1 MLLYHSGKVD
11 RVDSVRGPQDGEIV
25 FAWLKNPSDQEI
37 EAVVGRIFGCHE
49 LAVEDCKR
57 TNQRPHLDLY
67 DDHLYMPF
75 YVLKENYELYEIAI
89 VMGKNY
95 VVAISPEETPF
106 LTELLKSFERTPS
119 KMKTSGMV
127 LYELLDVCVQHYL
140 DLVDSVEDA
149 VDSMENRIQEDPN
162 DKGVTTEMFQLKRKL
177 HRVRR
182 VFSEERN
189 VLDNLR
195 HCDEFFPNG
204 EISYLADIAEHASRI
219 VEEID
224 SFRDSLSGLHDMKM
238 NNRADRMN
246 DIMKKLTVVNTI
258 FMPLA
263 FITGLYGTNVKLPEY
278 NWPHNYLWLW
288 GLLAGSAIAAT
299 LFMKKKKYF

>member
-1 MLLYHSGKVD
+1 MLLYRSGTVEQLD
-11 RVDSVRGPQDGEIV
+11 QIRRPVEGENAFV
-25 FAWLKNPSDQEI
+25 WLKNPSDDEI
-37 EAVVGRIFGCHE
+37 EEVVGNVFGGHE
-49 LAVEDCKR
+49 LAVQDCKR

-67 DDHLYMPF
+67 EDHLYMPF
-75 YVLKENYELYEIAI
+75 YVLKENYELYEIAL

-95 VVAISPEETPF
+95 VVAIFPEETPF
-106 LTELLKSFERTPS
+106 LTELIKSFVRTPTR
-119 KMKTSGMV
+119 MKSPGMV
-127 LYELLDVCVQHYL
+127 LYELLDTCIEHYV

-149 VDSMENRIQEDPN
+149 VDAMETRIQEDPD
-162 DKGVTTEMFQLKRKL
+162 DKGIIAEIFQLKRKL

-204 EISYLADIAEHASRI
+204 EISYLADIAEHASRV

-238 NNRADRMN
+238 SNRADRMN

-263 FITGLYGTNVKLPEY
+263 FITGLYGTNMKLPEY
-278 NWPHNYLWLW
+278 NWAYNFLWLW
-288 GLLAGSAIAAT
+288 GLLVGTAIAVT
-299 LFMKKKKYF
+299 LFMKNRKYF

>member
-11 RVDSVRGPQDGEIV
+11 KVDSVRGPQDGEIV

-75 YVLKENYELYEIAI
+75 YVLKENYELYEMAI

-106 LTELLKSFERTPS
+106 LTELVKSFERTPS

-127 LYELLDVCVQHYL
+127 LYELLDVCVEHYL

-263 FITGLYGTNVKLPEY
+263 FITGLYGTNIKLPEY
-278 NWPHNYLWLW
+278 NWTHNYLWLW